1 MENALL
7 QQMVPHQFLDEDGAR
22 AEMGCGNYG
31 CSHYMRRCKIR
42 APCCDEIFDCRHC
55 HNEAKKL
62 IHSSGM
68 TFLDMKS
75 KGSFVPCA
83 TLSKM
88 FNKDASNA
96 GFLWGS
102 TIAQSAISL
111 MMMFRRINTTVTN
124 VESAEREAKKISFT
138 VIDVFVFDTTKN
150 ITVLPCGHTMHLECV
165 MEMERHY
172 QYSCPVCSKS
182 FCDMSRVWEKLD
194 EEVASTPMPEMYQN
208 KMVSILCNDCGNS
221 SETKFHVLAHKC
233 PNCKSYNT
241 RQTRGGATSCSS
253 RVTEVV
259 RG

>member
-1 MENALL
+1 M
-7 QQMVPHQFLDEDGAR
+7 FL
-22 AEMGCGNYG
+22 
-31 CSHYMRRCKIR
+31 
-42 APCCDEIFDCRHC
+42 
-55 HNEAKKL
+55 
-62 IHSSGM
+62 
-68 TFLDMKS
+68 
-75 KGSFVPCA
+75 SF
-83 TLSKM
+83 
-88 FNKDASNA
+88 N
-96 GFLWGS
+96 
-102 TIAQSAISL
+102 
-111 MMMFRRINTTVTN
+111 
-124 VESAEREAKKISFT
+124 ISFSCCSILHHRT
-138 VIDVFVFDTTKN
+138 GGKENFFHCNRCGCCYSNLMKDSHICIEKAMHHNCPVCFEFVFDTTKN

-194 EEVASTPMPEMYQN
+194 EEVGGVQRDLKLCNWY
-208 KMVSILCNDCGNS
+208 VSILCNDCGNS